1 MFYKGIQ
8 TVSKDRFNGISEKE
22 KLKFK
27 HNYAAEGESKCLFF
41 EVSNGG
47 TDFLITFHQKHKMI
61 SRVDEFNMEKMT
73 MENTSYKEQKRFS
86 ILDDFMDLKE
96 FLLKNFARKHIL
108 VIEQQDAHFV
118 ISVVKED

>member
-1 MFYKGIQ
+1 MFYKCVQ
-8 TVSKDRFNGISEKE
+8 TVSKDRFNGVAEKE

-41 EVSNGG
+41 EFSHGG
-47 TDFLITFHQKHKMI
+47 MNFLITFHQKHKMI

-73 MENTSYKEQKRFS
+73 VENTSYKEQKRFS
-86 ILDDFMDLKE
+86 ALDEFMELKE

-108 VIEQQDAHFV
+108 RIEQEQEHFI